1 MEHLGKVMFALVSC
15 EADRFDV
22 ATQLLELPHRLQ
34 FKFND
39 MRGGQVVA
47 ILKMLQNRF
56 LFTKSLWGNRQID
69 DFSYFL
75 FTFALIDDL
84 GLSQFAE
91 TPKYH

>member
-1 MEHLGKVMFALVSC
+1 MDYLPTLGEKWAHSRGNGLVNLPYMEHLGKVMFALVSC

-56 LFTKSLWGNRQID
+56 LFTKSL
-69 DFSYFL
+69 
-75 FTFALIDDL
+75 
-84 GLSQFAE
+84 
-91 TPKYH
+91 